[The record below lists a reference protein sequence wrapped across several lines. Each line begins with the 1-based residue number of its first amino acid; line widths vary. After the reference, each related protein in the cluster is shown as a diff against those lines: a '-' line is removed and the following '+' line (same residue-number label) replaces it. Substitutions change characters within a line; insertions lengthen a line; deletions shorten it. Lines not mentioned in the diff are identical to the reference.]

1 MSEKNRHLTACRTYS
16 RTLLF
21 RHFPK
26 NTNVPKR
33 NNGRIEAP
41 RSLCPRKFGPV
52 REKSV
57 VRIEM
62 MAVHTGELTGQIR
75 NWALL
80 WAKSENPSEKWLL
93 KVNCCRQ
100 MKWRNVLENTKCW
113 MWINLIVIQL
123 HCDQSAL
130 SLHQFWISG
139 GSEFG
144 SRTSIDTDWWF
155 HKN

>member
-1 MSEKNRHLTACRTYS
+1 
-16 RTLLF
+16 
-21 RHFPK
+21 
-26 NTNVPKR
+26 
-33 NNGRIEAP
+33 
-41 RSLCPRKFGPV
+41 
-52 REKSV
+52 
-57 VRIEM
+57 

-113 MWINLIVIQL
+113 KHLQSTYNGPICPLTLLGIWWVLPGLCGAWVIISYFDKHKTECLFIQTNPKLLQVMWIYLIVIQL